1 MQSTGSTAE
10 PVLVI
15 YVLLEST
22 EASNEANFQYY
33 LREGISEN
41 DGCLH
46 IILVDPQRVRK
57 LYLCTW
63 PLQTQLRLCLLWH
76 SLNSSGEI
84 AYLTVVAEVSCQLDL
99 RV

>member
-1 MQSTGSTAE
+1 MNTTQILLDIIDLQPVIAKSPFLQSTGSTAE

-33 LREGISEN
+33 LREGIREN

-46 IILVDPQRVRK
+46 IILVDPQRVSK
-57 LYLCTW
+57 LYFCT
-63 PLQTQLRLCLLWH
+63 
-76 SLNSSGEI
+76 
-84 AYLTVVAEVSCQLDL
+84 
-99 RV
+99 